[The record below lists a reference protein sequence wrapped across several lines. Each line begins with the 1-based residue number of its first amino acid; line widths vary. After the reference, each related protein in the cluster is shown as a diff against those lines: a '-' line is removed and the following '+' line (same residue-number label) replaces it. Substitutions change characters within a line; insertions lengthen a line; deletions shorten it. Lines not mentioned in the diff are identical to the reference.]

1 MDIKRYYSALETR
14 LGNWLLFG
22 GRAHLA
28 YYAPDTW
35 WPFPIHRALLAMED
49 HIHDSLQL
57 GRRARVLDAGCGDG
71 QVALRMAAQ
80 GLRVHAIDVLPQ
92 QVERARRNV
101 RRAVRARAR
110 VLTPEAKTK
119 AEDKDEQD
127 QPALEVTVRRDD
139 YHRLETVTT
148 GSLDGVYT
156 IETLVH
162 ASDLVAVLEE
172 LRRVLKP
179 GGRVAFY
186 EYDHWAG
193 AAQEKAERSD
203 ETSQASEKV
212 REYGAIA
219 SGAEKEQPE
228 SLAQGL
234 IRAGFCDVHEED
246 LSRNVR
252 PLLRVLVA
260 VLFIPCMLVLALRLE
275 AYCINTIAVVVNY
288 RRGWKYV
295 AVTGRKPEEPETDE
309 RTAEG

>member
-28 YYAPDTW
+28 YYDANTW

-49 HIHDSLQL
+49 HIFDSLQL
-57 GRRARVLDAGCGDG
+57 DRRARVLDAGCGDG
-71 QVALRMAAQ
+71 QVAIHMAAK
-80 GLRVHAIDVLPQ
+80 GLRVHAIDVLAQ
-92 QVERARRNV
+92 QVDRAQRNV
-101 RRAVRARAR
+101 RRAIR
-110 VLTPEAKTK
+110 TPSQTPRP
-119 AEDKDEQD
+119 KDD
-127 QPALEVTVRRDD
+127 AVALDIVVRRDD
-139 YHRLETVTT
+139 YHHLVTVRPA
-148 GSLDGVYT
+148 SLDGIYT

-162 ASDLVAVLEE
+162 ASDLIAVLKE

-186 EYDHWAG
+186 EYDHWAA
-193 AAQEKAERSD
+193 AAQEKAKSSVEA
-203 ETSQASEKV
+203 SQADEKV

-219 SGAEKEQPE
+219 PGSAAQPE
-228 SLAQGL
+228 SLAQSL
-234 IRAGFCDVHEED
+234 VRAGFCDVQETD

-252 PLLRVLVA
+252 PLLRVLMA

-295 AVTGRKPEEPETDE
+295 AVTGRKPNESEESNVA
-309 RTAEG
+309 TA